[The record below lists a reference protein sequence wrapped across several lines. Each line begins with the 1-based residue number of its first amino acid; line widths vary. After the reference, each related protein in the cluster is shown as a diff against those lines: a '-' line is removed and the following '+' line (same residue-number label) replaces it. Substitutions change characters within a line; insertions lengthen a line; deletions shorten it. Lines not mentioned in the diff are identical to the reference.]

1 MSKSREQ
8 LLERKDELVKRLMA
22 IRSDIGKGLSAD
34 SQEQAIQLENMEVLQ
49 EIHRLAD
56 EELKNIEKDLEVLKR
71 RV

>member
-1 MSKSREQ
+1 
-8 LLERKDELVKRLMA
+8 MA

-56 EELKNIEKDLEVLKR
+56 EELKNIEKDLEVLR
-71 RV
+71 GRV